1 MTTPPPLA
9 QFTAEELAANKELRE
24 LIFAANKRKTP
35 VRKVKATPTA
45 QWVYDRINTE
55 HEAWSRRAHP
65 HFYAD
70 GHSYVPLKPIDYT
83 QTNKIVDGIRDWI
96 KWHGGMADQYNV
108 EGRNITTK
116 STQTATGEVIEGKTV
131 RIKSSATVGAA
142 DITGVYKGRAL
153 KIEVKNKYTKDTIK
167 PEQIKYQ
174 QKALAAGALH
184 LFCPDM
190 ETFITWWDNVV
201 MKAPAMDLFS

>member
-1 MTTPPPLA
+1 MTTPPNTS

-35 VRKVKATPTA
+35 VRKPKITATE
-45 QWVYDRINTE
+45 QWVYDRINAA
-55 HEAWSRRAHP
+55 HEMWSRKAHP

-70 GHSYVPLKPIDYT
+70 GHSYIPLKPIDYT
-83 QTNKIVDGIRDWI
+83 LTNKIVDGIRDWI
-96 KWHGGMADQYNV
+96 KWHGGMSDQYNV
-108 EGRNITTK
+108 QGRDITTK
-116 STQTATGEVIEGKTV
+116 STTTATGQIIAGKTV

-142 DITGVYKGRAL
+142 DITAVFRGRAL

-167 PEQIKYQ
+167 PKQIEYQ
-174 QKALAAGALH
+174 KKALSAGALH